1 MIPSSDTVAAAAT
14 NVIPLPRKA
23 VQPRLAKT
31 RFANLR
37 RDRFSGTY
45 FCWAKV
51 CGRLVRQSLQTKSL
65 EVAKTK
71 LDALLES
78 SRKQFSGIPKLD
90 VDEFR
95 AGHLVTEFRAGV
107 ANDSRLKPRSKAFR
121 LFCADKLVQ
130 TWPELPRMRLRQVTR
145 DAVESW
151 AEAYRRRGFSGG
163 LFNSTVDTLRMI
175 LELAVNRGLLAQN
188 PVRVR
193 PRSSGNSGGIAKA
206 KVVRRLKALPS
217 DSQFRA
223 LLKHLKSA
231 PKCEAAALR
240 VAVLAH
246 SGQRP
251 ENVRQLRRQDVD
263 LDRKLVHWP
272 PIKHN
277 ANVNTQ
283 PMSADLFAVLSE
295 LVQQHP
301 GDDSPLVPIASA
313 KTALHSA
320 SLRLGISPVVTEG
333 LFRHWFTT
341 RALEAG
347 IPVASVAAMR
357 GDKDGG
363 AMLLKTYFHARIES
377 LREHVKKL

>member
-1 MIPSSDTVAAAAT
+1 MIPRSDTVERLAP
-14 NVIPLPRKA
+14 NVIPLPGKA
-23 VQPRLAKT
+23 AGARLVKT

-51 CGRLVRQSLQTKSL
+51 CGRLVRQSLHTQSI
-65 EVAKTK
+65 EVAKIK

-78 SRKQFSGIPKLD
+78 SRKQFSGVPKLD

-95 AGHLVTEFRAGV
+95 VEHLVTEFRALV
-107 ANDSRLKPRSKAFR
+107 EQDHRLKPRSKAYR
-121 LFCADKLVQ
+121 LFCVDKLLQ
-130 TWPELPRMRLRQVTR
+130 SWPELARLRTRQVTR
-145 DAVESW
+145 EAVEAW
-151 AEAYRRRGFSGG
+151 AQEYRRRAYSGG

-175 LELAVNRGLLAQN
+175 LELAVNRGLLARN

-193 PRSSGNSGGIAKA
+193 ARATGNSGGIEKA
-206 KVVRRLKALPS
+206 KVVRHLKSLPT
-217 DSQFRA
+217 DKQFRA
-223 LLKHLKSA
+223 LLKHLESA

-251 ENVRQLRRQDVD
+251 ENVRQLRRSDVD
-263 LDRKLVHWP
+263 LERKLVHWP

-283 PMSADLFAVLSE
+283 PMSADLFAVMRK
-295 LVQQHP
+295 LVQLHP
-301 GDDSPLVPIASA
+301 GDDSPLVPIACA
-313 KTALHSA
+313 KTALRSA
-320 SLRLGISPVVTEG
+320 SRALGIVPAVSEG

-377 LREHVKKL
+377 LREQVKKL